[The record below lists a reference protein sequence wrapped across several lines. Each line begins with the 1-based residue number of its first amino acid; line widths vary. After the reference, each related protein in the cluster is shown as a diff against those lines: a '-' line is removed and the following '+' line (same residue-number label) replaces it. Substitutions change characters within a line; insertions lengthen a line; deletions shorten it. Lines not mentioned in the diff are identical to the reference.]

1 MINIVIDQKIPD
13 FMYTCFVCKVD
24 TGNDDFLLVVF
35 GKSQAGVCNNTFHIQ
50 RSVLEGFV
58 TVLVNRQNSVRLGVI
73 ILHVTQVSSWQPV
86 DRKIH
91 IISHTVVPHNWVTRR
106 KVSGV

>member
-35 GKSQAGVCNNTFHIQ
+35 GKSQAGSLYFCNNIFHIQ

-58 TVLVNRQNSVRLGVI
+58 IGI
-73 ILHVTQVSSWQPV
+73 
-86 DRKIH
+86 
-91 IISHTVVPHNWVTRR
+91 
-106 KVSGV
+106 G